1 MLTPD
6 EKLCARCRKPAVR
19 LGAKW
24 PEGRVCR
31 RCYQRAARTHG
42 TCPGCGTKRLLPG
55 LDDTGSPVCVECAG
69 IPADFHCT
77 QCSAEEEPYRARRC
91 ARCCL
96 QDHLAE
102 LLDDG
107 TGTVSETLRPLHE
120 GISAQPHPRS
130 ALTWLRNPDVRDLL
144 ATIAT
149 GVRPLAHATI
159 DAHRSPRTAMHLRE
173 LFIEHG
179 ILEPIDR
186 NLLHFE
192 TWLDRILAEL
202 TNPDHHALIKQF
214 ATWHHLR
221 RMRQLSAAGE
231 LNWGTARAAKQD
243 ISVAKDF
250 LGHLS
255 DRGKLP
261 SQCRQEDIDHWIAT
275 GPTTRSTARTFVRWA
290 VRNQHLP
297 RVDFPYRKANSR
309 PVLDQNERLRLLRE
323 TLDNHHIPLHH
334 RAAAVLLLLYAQPLT
349 RIASMQCEQITR
361 TDHGETV
368 VVFDDQPVPV
378 PHPFDEILQEHLADR
393 PNMNTAANRASAWLF
408 PGYRPGQHLH
418 PGHLMKKLRES
429 GIHLLGARNATLRAL
444 VLTMPPPVAAHALGY
459 STQITEQHAKQA
471 GNNWATYA
479 SYRR

>member
-1 MLTPD
+1 
-6 EKLCARCRKPAVR
+6 
-19 LGAKW
+19 
-24 PEGRVCR
+24 
-31 RCYQRAARTHG
+31 
-42 TCPGCGTKRLLPG
+42 
-55 LDDTGSPVCVECAG
+55 
-69 IPADFHCT
+69 
-77 QCSAEEEPYRARRC
+77 
-91 ARCCL
+91 
-96 QDHLAE
+96 
-102 LLDDG
+102 
-107 TGTVSETLRPLHE
+107 
-120 GISAQPHPRS
+120 
-130 ALTWLRNPDVRDLL
+130 LL

-149 GVRPLAHATI
+149 GVRPLAHATF

-297 RVDFPYRKANSR
+297 RIDFPYRKANSR

-349 RIASMQCEQITR
+349 RIASVQCEQITR

-378 PHPFDEILQEHLADR
+378 PHP
-393 PNMNTAANRASAWLF
+393 
-408 PGYRPGQHLH
+408 
-418 PGHLMKKLRES
+418 
-429 GIHLLGARNATLRAL
+429 
-444 VLTMPPPVAAHALGY
+444 
-459 STQITEQHAKQA
+459 STKSFKSTSPT
-471 GNNWATYA
+471 GRT
-479 SYRR
+479 